1 MKKKIIAAVC
11 IVLCLGTAAGILIY
25 RFSASRQ
32 SDIRETP
39 LPAVI
44 DTAEAFAAPKNYADV
59 QFQTTLAREGEMDEV
74 PLFGKKYHAIVSQSS
89 ETFTDADGMVY
100 AEEKLID
107 YYGADDM
114 LLYRSVI
121 HRFLSNVYGADGTLL
136 YSCTNY
142 APDVDFDAEP
152 IRWFYKDGNPA
163 AAELFFTDADSG
175 NFGTA
180 YYDGSGNLVCLYT
193 EIFGTDDQGAPANQ
207 RTYYNA
213 AYETMD
219 ESAFLALLPEMDAPQ
234 FLYINWS

>member
-11 IVLCLGTAAGILIY
+11 IVLCIGTAAGILID
-25 RFSASRQ
+25 RFAGPRKTNIL
-32 SDIRETP
+32 DTP

-44 DTAEAFAAPKNYADV
+44 DTADAANAPKNYADV
-59 QFQTTLAREGEMDEV
+59 RFETTLAQEGEMDDV
-74 PLFGKKYHAIVSQSS
+74 PLFGKKYHAVVNQSS
-89 ETFTDADGMVY
+89 EKFTDEDGMVY

-107 YYGADDM
+107 YYSENDR

-142 APDVDFDAEP
+142 APEVDFDAEP

-163 AAELFFTDADSG
+163 AAELFFTDTDSG

-180 YYDGSGNLVCLYT
+180 YYNASGNLVCLYT
-193 EIFGTDDQGAPANQ
+193 EIFGTDEQGAPANR

-213 AYETMD
+213 AYETI
-219 ESAFLALLPEMDAPQ
+219 EETEFKALLPDMDAPQ